1 LGRYIAKTVQ
11 CIFSFGEQMKKVLTD
26 IFEVDSVLKALAL
39 CILTIGS
46 YLIYKLYRF
55 SGQINQHT
63 ELKISKIFIL
73 TTIILFTIS
82 LGSLIYG
89 LVNIHDTSILISS
102 IGIHMVS
109 SIFDVTWIVMIRNRI
124 NLISGSNRGDTL
136 WLNPFITSIFHVIY
150 MQHKIN
156 QSSVKAAI

>member
-1 LGRYIAKTVQ
+1 MEKGFT
-11 CIFSFGEQMKKVLTD
+11 G
-26 IFEVDSVLKALAL
+26 IFEVDSSVRILVL

-55 SGQINQHT
+55 SSQINQHT

-73 TTIILFTIS
+73 ITILLFTIS

-89 LVNIHDTSILISS
+89 LANFHDIAILRGS
-102 IGIHMVS
+102 IGIHIIS
-109 SIFDVTWIVMIRNRI
+109 SVFDVTWIVMVRNRI
-124 NLISGSNRGDTL
+124 NLIAGSKKGDKL
-136 WLNPFITSIFHVIY
+136 WLNPFITSILHVIY

-156 QSSVKAAI
+156 QGLAKSTI